1 MIILRWLLTYVAAIV
16 GGSVAMMALHTLSG
30 MLMPEAAMEHLPQ
43 GDTDAIKLHIEQ
55 LPFSAK
61 ASVLLSHWL
70 GTAAGAA
77 IAAALAPV
85 SEIWLSKPS
94 RILVTLPGWIM
105 GVWFLIG
112 GIANAA
118 MIPMPTWMVAVDLVG
133 YIPMAFVAS
142 HLVMQLRA

>member
-1 MIILRWLLTYVAAIV
+1 
-16 GGSVAMMALHTLSG
+16 
-30 MLMPEAAMEHLPQ
+30 LPQ
-43 GDTDAIKLHIEQ
+43 GDINAMKLHIEQ

-70 GTAAGAA
+70 GTASGAA

-85 SEIWLSKPS
+85 SETWLLKPS

-118 MIPMPTWMVAVDLVG
+118 MIPMPTWMVAADLVG